1 MQQSK
6 SKTKKKGKSHKI
18 LKFLSKTCFSLGTLD
33 DALEVYGNVAVAW
46 SRLSIKPRF
55 DVNVVHML
63 SAHRQEAIEAQNQE
77 KGERSPVVV
86 RNMSVIAAFAGIK
99 KSADCC

>member
-1 MQQSK
+1 MEYAFYNTDRAWKLLYCYVQQSK

-63 SAHRQEAIEAQNQE
+63 SAHRQEA
-77 KGERSPVVV
+77 
-86 RNMSVIAAFAGIK
+86 M
-99 KSADCC
+99 